1 MRVVRRSLLLILA
14 SLVPAAAATLERLS
28 FEDLVTRSTGI
39 VRGRAISSSASQIG
53 STIYTRTRFEVLERW
68 KGAEG
73 TQIEVFEP
81 GGTVGRSSQSYSG
94 VPRFEPGQEV
104 VLFLWT
110 GPSGRTQVTGL
121 SQGVFQVVRGDG
133 PDARVVRK
141 PSGEILLAPG
151 LGAPVRDE
159 ELVMSL
165 GQLSARIRV
174 VLEKNKR

>member
-1 MRVVRRSLLLILA
+1 MCVIRLASFLILG
-14 SLVPAAAATLERLS
+14 SLVQAGAATLERLS

-39 VRGRAISSSASQIG
+39 VRARAISNSASRIG

-73 TQIEVFEP
+73 AQVEVFEP
-81 GGTVGRSSQSYSG
+81 GGTVGLTSQSYSG
-94 VPRFEPGQEV
+94 VPRFEPGQEA

-110 GPSGRTQVTGL
+110 GPSGRTQLTGL
-121 SQGVFQVVRGDG
+121 SQGVFQVVRGNG

-141 PSGEILLAPG
+141 PSGEILLVPG
-151 LGAPVRDE
+151 LGAPARDE

-165 GQLSARIRV
+165 GQLAARIRV
-174 VLEKNKR
+174 VLEKKGR